1 MDLNELA
8 QLLGAGGVGGIVTQY
23 ISRGVERRQ
32 ARGSVREALSEVE
45 RLRWT
50 FDLKDNEVREF
61 RRALRSFASAALVA
75 GMPRRLVDR
84 YEHMAQVSRFA
95 TRLKLE
101 GQNVT
106 SADHMTL
113 DVEFEQCVEKA
124 HQLVADYLWRP
135 TLARLL
141 LRHELQSLDK
151 LEEAATQTQDGRALR
166 YQYPPS

>member
-8 QLLGAGGVGGIVTQY
+8 QLLGAGGVGGLVTQY
-23 ISRGVERRQ
+23 VSRGAERRQ

-50 FDLKDNEVREF
+50 FDLQDDEVREF

-95 TRLKLE
+95 TRLKLQE
-101 GQNVT
+101 QNVT
-106 SADHMTL
+106 AVDHITL
-113 DVEFEQCVEKA
+113 DAELEQ
-124 HQLVADYLWRP
+124 
-135 TLARLL
+135 
-141 LRHELQSLDK
+141 
-151 LEEAATQTQDGRALR
+151 
-166 YQYPPS
+166 

>member
-8 QLLGAGGVGGIVTQY
+8 QWLGAGGVGGIVTQY

-32 ARGSVREALSEVE
+32 ARGSVRDALSEVE

-50 FDLKDNEVREF
+50 FDLKDDEVIEF

-95 TRLKLE
+95 TRLKFQN
-101 GQNVT
+101 QNVT
-106 SADHMTL
+106 SAEHMTL
-113 DVEFEQCVEKA
+113 DAELEQCVEKA
-124 HQLVADYLWRP
+124 HQLVADYLWHP
-135 TLARLL
+135 LLARLL
-141 LRHELQSLDK
+141 LSRELKNLDK
-151 LEEAATQTQDGRALR
+151 LEEAATHTQDGRALQ